1 MARYILNSAVIT
13 APGVY
18 EYRLI
23 TPEEAREWLRQGDWV
38 STVGYA
44 ETAEALATLAG
55 MEIPVNRVIIKME
68 PGDEALVFRVVLPPG
83 TPRITPEMKGMLTRE
98 FIEQNSEIGILKR
111 LS

>member
-18 EYRLI
+18 EYCLI
-23 TPEEAREWLRQGDWV
+23 SPAEAREWLRQGGWV

-44 ETAEALATLAG
+44 ETAEALSTLSG
-55 MEIPVNRVIIKME
+55 MEIPVNRIIIKME
-68 PGDEALVFRVVLPPG
+68 VGDEALVFRVVLPPG
-83 TPRITPEMKGMLTRE
+83 TPRITPETKGMLTRE
-98 FIEQNSEIGILKR
+98 FLEQHSEIGILRR